1 MDLTRL
7 DLLKSQPRTGHTL
20 DLRSGASMYYP
31 SWLSRIV
38 ARNVVTKPLHR
49 LAIGDL
55 FLRLFL
61 AKSPLPRRKRSVFH
75 AQPSAFDGRST
86 LTQYANRA
94 LPARVTGAP
103 PVECL

>member
-1 MDLTRL
+1 M
-7 DLLKSQPRTGHTL
+7 L

-55 FLRLFL
+55 FCDFFWQ
-61 AKSPLPRRKRSVFH
+61 ALPRLDASG
-75 AQPSAFDGRST
+75 PSST
-86 LTQYANRA
+86 LNHQRSMGGAHSRNTQTERSQRE
-94 LPARVTGAP
+94 LPVRRPSNAFRP
-103 PVECL
+103 CMRRL